1 MTIINEFKSKNKQ
14 ILMTFSKNGKKRQK
28 SLIYLQKF
36 YLFYFNQIFN
46 IKNVFF
52 DIFIITYS
60 ILNKPNII

>member
-36 YLFYFNQIFN
+36 YLFYFKQIFN